1 MKKIVLLF
9 FTFVVVGCSVTA
21 ASRPNIVFIYTDDQ
35 APFAVRA
42 AGDERLV
49 TPHIDRI
56 FREAPLE
63 AIADE
68 DWEPGRDID
77 FSADYEAWP
86 AGSPRL
92 QCRLYGVLRDANCP
106 RKAAYDQIAGTIRRQ
121 A

>member
-1 MKKIVLLF
+1 MGGMYP
-9 FTFVVVGCSVTA
+9 FVGIQIPISYQHAWTV
-21 ASRPNIVFIYTDDQ
+21 
-35 APFAVRA
+35 
-42 AGDERLV
+42 
-49 TPHIDRI
+49 
-56 FREAPLE
+56 REAPLE

-77 FSADYEAWP
+77 FSADYEVWP